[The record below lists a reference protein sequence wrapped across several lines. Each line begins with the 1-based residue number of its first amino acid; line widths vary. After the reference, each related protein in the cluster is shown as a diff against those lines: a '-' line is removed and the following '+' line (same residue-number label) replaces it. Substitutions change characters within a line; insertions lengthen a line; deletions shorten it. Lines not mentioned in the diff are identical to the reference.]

1 MKALSVVN
9 DNALVYA
16 NFLVFVFREILSRVQ
31 KRCGFIGISNISLH
45 FQLEAR
51 PYVFILGFI
60 KLVSYLKNKRQNIED
75 HGNKEGFVKR
85 VLFLGNLICGT

>member
-1 MKALSVVN
+1 MVL
-9 DNALVYA
+9 LV
-16 NFLVFVFREILSRVQ
+16 SQ
-31 KRCGFIGISNISLH
+31 NISLH

-75 HGNKEGFVKR
+75 HGNKGGFVKR
-85 VLFLGNLICGT
+85 YCSMGTLYMVHSNRH